1 MPTNFKP
8 KMDLK
13 RKELELFWN
22 RYYEETYEKVANGK
36 NHMVNYDL
44 NLIKGIS
51 NDLRNLPYIGR
62 PANEATNFMNFSLE
76 RRFFDLN
83 KFNQINILTEYY
95 SQNILN
101 DIFKIMK
108 KLLNSKHY
116 ILTNEENEFIKTNV
130 NNQNIFLNIY
140 AYIINKPL
148 IEIYQ
153 IWNNNYETYLVR
165 NNDLMGIEQKFN
177 EILNKYNI
185 QLNNGCK
192 PHFGMARPSM
202 ELENE
207 KFFNKNNH
215 HFLLIGWFTSDNFEC
230 VKELYN
236 YLIEYL
242 NIIEDNEK
250 SKELSK
256 RISKMKIAAKN
267 ESEPN
272 DVSEAQKVKKTK
284 KKTAVKEE
292 EQSNIQNES
301 QQTVQNDTT
310 ESNETPTKKKTTRA
324 KKEKDKIPKPL
335 RAKVWAQYIGEK
347 IGSARCFCCELTEI
361 TMMNFHC
368 GHVIAEHNGGEV
380 NLDNLRPVCQSCNSS
395 MGTMNMFEFIEK
407 YGFHTKK

>member
-1 MPTNFKP
+1 
-8 KMDLK
+8 
-13 RKELELFWN
+13 
-22 RYYEETYEKVANGK
+22 
-36 NHMVNYDL
+36 
-44 NLIKGIS
+44 
-51 NDLRNLPYIGR
+51 
-62 PANEATNFMNFSLE
+62 
-76 RRFFDLN
+76 
-83 KFNQINILTEYY
+83 
-95 SQNILN
+95 
-101 DIFKIMK
+101 MK

-236 YLIEYL
+236 YLTEYL
-242 NIIEDNEK
+242 NIIEENEK

-256 RISKMKIAAKN
+256 KVSKMKIAAEN
-267 ESEPN
+267 DSEPN
-272 DVSEAQKVKKTK
+272 DISEALKVKKTK
-284 KKTAVKEE
+284 KKTSTKE
-292 EQSNIQNES
+292 EQSTSQNELAQS
-301 QQTVQNDTT
+301 TQNDTT

-380 NLDNLRPVCQSCNSS
+380 NLDNLRPELFLHEQSRENKLQTIDNFEVFHPVTEWCQ
-395 MGTMNMFEFIEK
+395 
-407 YGFHTKK
+407 